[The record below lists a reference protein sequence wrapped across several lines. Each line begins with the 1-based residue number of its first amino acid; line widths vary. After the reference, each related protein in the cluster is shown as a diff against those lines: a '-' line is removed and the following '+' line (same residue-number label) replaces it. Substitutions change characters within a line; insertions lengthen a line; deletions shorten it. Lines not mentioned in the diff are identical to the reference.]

1 MEWVSEKRS
10 RRAAVDRTKRFIWRS
25 SPTPSFHSLS
35 NLVKH
40 SNRSRITALKC
51 GKYFV
56 CALRGTNYYALHL
69 VELSSHAPVA
79 NWMRRKIRFQKL
91 SSRVYTHC
99 GTISD
104 CVLMRRMNNQ
114 IPSFIELN
122 FSIHDK
128 EMLHTSFTLNRLPF
142 WFLFRLRGS
151 WEEFQF
157 VTKGLK

>member
-10 RRAAVDRTKRFIWRS
+10 RRAAIDRTKRFIWRS
-25 SPTPSFHSLS
+25 SPTPSFHSFS

-56 CALRGTNYYALHL
+56 CALRGTNYALHL

-114 IPSFIELN
+114 IPSFIALN
-122 FSIHDK
+122 FLIHDK

-142 WFLFRLRGS
+142 WFWFGRKES
-151 WEEFQF
+151 WEEF
-157 VTKGLK
+157 VTKVLI